1 MKIMVRETVSHFH
14 EVELSDELDI
24 ERVLNMANALRRQS
38 DSGCEAIETVL
49 IAYQKKHGDGFNF
62 EVTPDKHGTICEL
75 IEFEDMLEE

>member
-49 IAYQKKHGDGFNF
+49 EAYQKKHGDGFDF